1 MKQDYNTPGLMKFAN
16 EAVVNKKAARDWLT
30 PLIATLAAGTGATL
44 NYDPN
49 NKFESSAIGAI
60 AAGGGALSGHMA
72 AEIPWI
78 AAKAQRRAG
87 VMGAS
92 ALGSELFFP
101 RIANK
106 IKAESRLA
114 NQLNEQSKVQTD
126 LLKAQIEAIKN
137 PPAPVSAPAP
147 APVPAPAPI
156 SISVPPPANNTN
168 KDSTVTQSLGTKEY
182 LGLGVLGA
190 VGAYALYQLAR
201 SSKRKADGLENPPV
215 TNVTIAGGSGGS
227 GGSDLSA
234 PPASVGTLRVT
245 LPTKGKMDNE
255 TQVEMP
261 LERIGLSNALLQK
274 IRRDT
279 KRKLRG
285 ESDSRTLH
293 ILPKEVVN

>member
-16 EAVVNKKAARDWLT
+16 EAVVNKKAAKDWLT
-30 PLIATLAAGTGATL
+30 PLIATLAAGAGAKF

-60 AAGGGALSGHMA
+60 AAGGGVLSGHMA

-78 AAKAQRRAG
+78 AAKASRRAG
-87 VMGAS
+87 IMGAS
-92 ALGSELFFP
+92 ALGGEVFFP

-106 IKAESRLA
+106 LTADSRLA
-114 NQLNEQSKVQTD
+114 NQLNIESKARTN
-126 LLKAQIEAIKN
+126 LLGEQIEALKN
-137 PPAPVSAPAP
+137 PLAPVSAPAP
-147 APVPAPAPI
+147 APAPAPI
-156 SISVPPPANNTN
+156 SISVPPSANNTN

-227 GGSDLSA
+227 GGSDSSA

>member
-16 EAVVNKKAARDWLT
+16 EAVVNKKVAANWLT
-30 PLIATLAAGTGATL
+30 PLIAVLSGTAGAAANYDKNDPYVSSGIGATSGVASTL
-44 NYDPN
+44 LGKGVASRFPGAGN
-49 NKFESSAIGAI
+49 AALRGAI
-60 AAGGGALSGHMA
+60 IGGTT
-72 AEIPWI
+72 
-78 AAKAQRRAG
+78 
-87 VMGAS
+87 
-92 ALGSELFFP
+92 LGGDIFLP
-101 RIANK
+101 VARNAIVANG
-106 IKAESRLA
+106 RLA
-114 NQLNEQSKVQTD
+114 NQQAIESEERI
-126 LLKAQIEAIKN
+126 KALKN
-137 PPAPVSAPAP
+137 PGASDGSRGSAVTP
-147 APVPAPAPI
+147 
-156 SISVPPPANNTN
+156 STGS

-182 LGLGVLGA
+182 LGLGALGA

-201 SSKRKADGLENPPV
+201 SSKRKADGLETAPV

-227 GGSDLSA
+227 GGGKGLGGSDPSIPTPSA
-234 PPASVGTLRVT
+234 GTLRVT
-245 LPTKGKMDNE
+245 LPTKGKTDNE